1 MVKEIITKENKM
13 SDNIWKKMKYFVM
26 GDEDG
31 YEEDIDNYDE
41 VEEEEEE
48 TVTPI
53 VRNEDRNI
61 ITDSYVRPRTNLVEV
76 KNNNQ
81 NHMKVIVYKPSQY
94 SDAEQ
99 IVKNLKAKK
108 PVVVN
113 LEDVEVELAR
123 KIFNFC
129 SGAICAL
136 DGEMRKISKEIFI
149 LAPNNVTL
157 DAEKAKEL
165 EDDKTFDWRR

>member
-1 MVKEIITKENKM
+1 ML
-13 SDNIWKKMKYFVM
+13 KKLKYFVL
-26 GDEDG
+26 GGEDEIE
-31 YEEDIDNYDE
+31 YEDDDVMETE
-41 VEEEEEE
+41 EMTVEEVME
-48 TVTPI
+48 PLD
-53 VRNEDRNI
+53 NNKEDRNI
-61 ITDSYVRPRTNLVEV
+61 ISDNYIRNTRNNLVDV
-76 KNNNQ
+76 SNP
-81 NHMKVIVYKPSQY
+81 NHMKVIVYKPKKY

-99 IVKNLKAKK
+99 IVKNLKMKK

-113 LEDVEVELAR
+113 IEDVEVELAR

-157 DAEKAKEL
+157 DTEKMEEKE
-165 EDDKTFDWRR
+165 EEEKPFDWRK

>member
-1 MVKEIITKENKM
+1 M
-13 SDNIWKKMKYFVM
+13 SDNMLKKLKYFVL
-26 GDEDG
+26 GGEDEIE
-31 YEEDIDNYDE
+31 YEDDDVMETE
-41 VEEEEEE
+41 EMTVEEVME
-48 TVTPI
+48 PLD
-53 VRNEDRNI
+53 NNKEDRNI
-61 ITDSYVRPRTNLVEV
+61 ISDNYIRNTRNNLVDV
-76 KNNNQ
+76 SNP
-81 NHMKVIVYKPSQY
+81 NHMKVIVYKPKKY

-99 IVKNLKAKK
+99 IVKNLKMKK

-113 LEDVEVELAR
+113 IEDVEVELAR

-157 DAEKAKEL
+157 DTEKMEEKE
-165 EDDKTFDWRR
+165 EEEKPFDWRK

>member
-1 MVKEIITKENKM
+1 M

-26 GDEDG
+26 GDEDE
-31 YEEDIDNYDE
+31 YEEE
-41 VEEEEEE
+41 VEVIEEEDDA
-48 TVTPI
+48 VTPI
-53 VRNEDRNI
+53 VNNEDRNI
-61 ITDSYVRPRTNLVEV
+61 ITDSYMKPRANLVDI
-76 KNNNQ
+76 KNNQ
-81 NHMKVIVYKPSQY
+81 NQLKVIVYKPTQY

-99 IVKNLKAKK
+99 IVKNLKSKK

-157 DAEKAKEL
+157 DAEKTESLDA
-165 EDDKTFDWRR
+165 DKTFDWRK

>member
-1 MVKEIITKENKM
+1 M

-26 GDEDG
+26 GNEDEYEQEHED
-31 YEEDIDNYDE
+31 YEEED
-41 VEEEEEE
+41 VEE
-48 TVTPI
+48 TVTTY
-53 VRNEDRNI
+53 NQDDKEDRNI
-61 ITDSYVRPRTNLVEV
+61 ITDSFVRPPRTNLVDL
-76 KNNNQ
+76 NNP
-81 NHMKVIVYKPSQY
+81 NHMKVIVYKPTKY

-99 IVKNLKAKK
+99 IVKNLKLKK

-113 LEDVEVELAR
+113 LEEVEVELAR

-157 DAEKAKEL
+157 DADKAMDSGET
-165 EDDKTFDWRR
+165 EDKPFDWRR

>member
-1 MVKEIITKENKM
+1 M

-31 YEEDIDNYDE
+31 YDEEE
-41 VEEEEEE
+41 VEVTPVEGEEE

-61 ITDSYVRPRTNLVEV
+61 ITDSYVRPRANLVEV
-76 KNNNQ
+76 KNQNQ
-81 NHMKVIVYKPSQY
+81 LKVIVYKPTQY

-157 DAEKAKEL
+157 DAEKTEGL
-165 EDDKTFDWRR
+165 DSDKTFDWRK

>member
-1 MVKEIITKENKM
+1 MADSM
-13 SDNIWKKMKYFVM
+13 WKKVKFFIS
-26 GDEDG
+26 GQESEDD
-31 YEEDIDNYDE
+31 Y
-41 VEEEEEE
+41 EEE
-48 TVTPI
+48 TLESTEEVVTL
-53 VRNEDRNI
+53 NTSEEDDRDI
-61 ITDSYVRPRTNLVEV
+61 ITEGYKRPQRSHLVDI
-76 KNNNQ
+76 NNN
-81 NHMKVIVYKPSQY
+81 NHMKVIVYKPKKY

-99 IVKNLKAKK
+99 IVTNLKAKK

-113 LEDVEVELAR
+113 LEEVEVELAR

-157 DAEKAKEL
+157 DADKAKDEV
-165 EDDKTFDWRR
+165 EDEKTFDWRRDS

>member
-1 MVKEIITKENKM
+1 M
-13 SDNIWKKMKYFVM
+13 SDNIWKKMKFFVL
-26 GDEDG
+26 GDEDR
-31 YEEDIDNYDE
+31 YEEDY
-41 VEEEEEE
+41 EEEDTIEESV
-48 TVTPI
+48 VTSI
-53 VRNEDRNI
+53 EEDDGDRDFV
-61 ITDSYVRPRTNLVEV
+61 TDAYVRPRTNLVDI
-76 KNNNQ
+76 KNNSNSNQ
-81 NHMKVIVYKPSQY
+81 LKVIVYKPTQY

-99 IVKNLKAKK
+99 IVKNLKLKK

-113 LEDVEVELAR
+113 LEEVEVELAR

-157 DAEKAKEL
+157 DAEKSQESA
-165 EDDKTFDWRR
+165 DADKTFDWRR

>member
-1 MVKEIITKENKM
+1 MAKSMWKTVKFFISGQEPEEEYETDEMETSEDIISLKPVEEDDRGIITE
-13 SDNIWKKMKYFVM
+13 
-26 GDEDG
+26 G
-31 YEEDIDNYDE
+31 YK
-41 VEEEEEE
+41 
-48 TVTPI
+48 
-53 VRNEDRNI
+53 
-61 ITDSYVRPRTNLVEV
+61 RPQRSNLVDI
-76 KNNNQ
+76 NNS
-81 NHMKVIVYKPSQY
+81 NHMKVIVYKPKKY

-99 IVKNLKAKK
+99 IVTNLKAKK

-113 LEDVEVELAR
+113 LEEVEVDLAR

-157 DAEKAKEL
+157 DAEKAKDE
-165 EDDKTFDWRR
+165 EDEKTFDWRRE

>member
-1 MVKEIITKENKM
+1 M

-26 GDEDG
+26 GDEDE
-31 YEEDIDNYDE
+31 Y
-41 VEEEEEE
+41 EEEEVETIEE
-48 TVTPI
+48 EDDTVTPI

-61 ITDSYVRPRTNLVEV
+61 ITDSYVKPRTNLVDI
-76 KNNNQ
+76 KNNQ
-81 NHMKVIVYKPSQY
+81 NQLKVIVYKPTQY

-99 IVKNLKAKK
+99 IVKNLKSKK

-113 LEDVEVELAR
+113 LEEVEVELAR

-157 DAEKAKEL
+157 DAEKTESIEA
-165 EDDKTFDWRR
+165 DKTFDWRK

>member
-1 MVKEIITKENKM
+1 M
-13 SDNIWKKMKYFVM
+13 SDNIWKKMKFFMV
-26 GDEDG
+26 GDDE
-31 YEEDIDNYDE
+31 YEEDE
-41 VEEEEEE
+41 MEEEEEVVAQPKE
-48 TVTPI
+48 VATPI
-53 VRNEDRNI
+53 VKNEDRNI
-61 ITDSYVRPRTNLVEV
+61 ITDSYMRPRTNLVEV
-76 KNNNQ
+76 KNDNQ
-81 NHMKVIVYKPSQY
+81 NHMKVIVYKPTQY

-99 IVKNLKAKK
+99 IVKNLKSRK

-157 DAEKAKEL
+157 DAEKADPTE
-165 EDDKTFDWRR
+165 EKTFEWRK

>member
-1 MVKEIITKENKM
+1 M
-13 SDNIWKKMKYFVM
+13 SDSIWNKMKYFIL
-26 GDEDG
+26 GN
-31 YEEDIDNYDE
+31 EEDLEENDDYEVEEGTDE
-41 VEEEEEE
+41 VEEV
-48 TVTPI
+48 VTQM
-53 VRNEDRNI
+53 NNDDRNI
-61 ITDSYVRPRTNLVEV
+61 ISDSYGRPSRSNLVDLS
-76 KNNNQ
+76 NP
-81 NHMKVIVYKPSQY
+81 NHMKVIVYKPTKY

-99 IVKNLKAKK
+99 IVKNLKMKK

-113 LEDVEVELAR
+113 IEDVEVELAR

-157 DAEKAKEL
+157 DGEKSKE
-165 EDDKTFDWRR
+165 ESEEEKPFDWRK

>member
-1 MVKEIITKENKM
+1 M
-13 SDNIWKKMKYFVM
+13 SDNIWNKLKYFVI
-26 GDEDG
+26 GQDDYDEENEEV
-31 YEEDIDNYDE
+31 YEEELSDIEDTDD
-41 VEEEEEE
+41 
-48 TVTPI
+48 TPFS
-53 VRNEDRNI
+53 RTRSEDRNI
-61 ITDSYVRPRTNLVEV
+61 ITNSIVRPTNRANLVDINSPSHI
-76 KNNNQ
+76 NNP
-81 NHMKVIVYKPSQY
+81 NHMKVIVYKPTKY

-99 IVKNLKAKK
+99 IVKNLKSKK

-113 LEDVEVELAR
+113 LEEVEVELAR

-157 DAEKAKEL
+157 DADKAKDETE
-165 EDDKTFDWRR
+165 EDKPFDWRK

>member
-1 MVKEIITKENKM
+1 M
-13 SDNIWKKMKYFVM
+13 SDNIWNKLKYFVI
-26 GDEDG
+26 GQEDEYDDDEF
-31 YEEDIDNYDE
+31 EEE
-41 VEEEEEE
+41 VEADEFK
-48 TVTPI
+48 TDLYGNNI
-53 VRNEDRNI
+53 KEDRNI
-61 ITDSYVRPRTNLVEV
+61 ITDNIVRPSIRTNLVDV
-76 KNNNQ
+76 SNP
-81 NHMKVIVYKPSQY
+81 NHMKVIVYKPTKY

-99 IVKNLKAKK
+99 IVMNLKAKK

-113 LEDVEVELAR
+113 LEAVEVELAR

-157 DAEKAKEL
+157 DAEKAAERAVEENKE
-165 EDDKTFDWRR
+165 FDWRK

>member
-1 MVKEIITKENKM
+1 M
-13 SDNIWKKMKYFVM
+13 SDNIWNKLKYFVI
-26 GDEDG
+26 GQEDEYDDEFED
-31 YEEDIDNYDE
+31 EEDHEI
-41 VEEEEEE
+41 EEEVKNS
-48 TVTPI
+48 TY
-53 VRNEDRNI
+53 NKFKSEDRNI
-61 ITDSYVRPRTNLVEV
+61 ITDNIVRPSTRSNLVDLS
-76 KNNNQ
+76 NP
-81 NHMKVIVYKPSQY
+81 NHMKVIVYKPTKY

-99 IVKNLKAKK
+99 IVMNLKSKK

-157 DAEKAKEL
+157 DAEKAIESVKE
-165 EDDKTFDWRR
+165 EIDSQFDWRK

>member
-1 MVKEIITKENKM
+1 M
-13 SDNIWKKMKYFVM
+13 SDNIWKKMKYFVL
-26 GDEDG
+26 GN
-31 YEEDIDNYDE
+31 EEEYDE
-41 VEEEEEE
+41 EYDEMDEETFEEESNN
-48 TVTPI
+48 VTSTYP
-53 VRNEDRNI
+53 EDRNI
-61 ITDSYVRPRTNLVEV
+61 ITDSFVRPQRANLVDV
-76 KNNNQ
+76 NNP
-81 NHMKVIVYKPSQY
+81 NHMKVIVYQPTQY

-113 LEDVEVELAR
+113 LEAVEVELAR

-157 DAEKAKEL
+157 DAEKAKTEEE
-165 EDDKTFDWRR
+165 EDKPFDWRK

>member
-1 MVKEIITKENKM
+1 M
-13 SDNIWKKMKYFVM
+13 SDNMLKKLKYFVL
-26 GDEDG
+26 GGEDEIE
-31 YEEDIDNYDE
+31 YEDDDVMETE
-41 VEEEEEE
+41 EMTVEEVME
-48 TVTPI
+48 PLD
-53 VRNEDRNI
+53 NNKEDRNI
-61 ITDSYVRPRTNLVEV
+61 ISDNYIRNTRNNLVDV
-76 KNNNQ
+76 SNPS
-81 NHMKVIVYKPSQY
+81 HMKVIVYKPKKY

-99 IVKNLKAKK
+99 IVKNLKMKK

-113 LEDVEVELAR
+113 IEDVEVELAR

-157 DAEKAKEL
+157 DTEKMEEKE
-165 EDDKTFDWRR
+165 EEEKPFDWRK

>member
-1 MVKEIITKENKM
+1 M

-26 GDEDG
+26 GDEDE
-31 YEEDIDNYDE
+31 YEEDQE
-41 VEEEEEE
+41 VEEVVEEKDD

-61 ITDSYVRPRTNLVEV
+61 ITDSYVKPRTNLVDI
-76 KNNNQ
+76 KNNQ
-81 NHMKVIVYKPSQY
+81 NQLKVIVYKPTQY

-99 IVKNLKAKK
+99 IVKNLKSKK

-113 LEDVEVELAR
+113 LEEVEVELAR

-157 DAEKAKEL
+157 DAEKTESIEA
-165 EDDKTFDWRR
+165 DKTFDWRK

>member
-1 MVKEIITKENKM
+1 MTD
-13 SDNIWKKMKYFVM
+13 SIWKKVKFFIS
-26 GDEDG
+26 GHDPEDE
-31 YEEDIDNYDE
+31 YEYEDEAEKSLDVIDFNPT
-41 VEEEEEE
+41 EE
-48 TVTPI
+48 I
-53 VRNEDRNI
+53 SQDI
-61 ITDSYVRPRTNLVEV
+61 ITEGYKRPQRSHLVDI
-76 KNNNQ
+76 NNS
-81 NHMKVIVYKPSQY
+81 NHMKVIVYKPKKY

-99 IVKNLKAKK
+99 IVTNLKAKK

-113 LEDVEVELAR
+113 LEDIDVELAR

-157 DAEKAKEL
+157 DAERD
-165 EDDKTFDWRR
+165 EDEQEKTFDWRRD

>member
-1 MVKEIITKENKM
+1 M
-13 SDNIWKKMKYFVM
+13 SDNMWKKMKYFVL
-26 GDEDG
+26 GNDEDLEDDLEAEG
-31 YEEDIDNYDE
+31 DVEKTYEEEDMVMQMKQD
-41 VEEEEEE
+41 
-48 TVTPI
+48 
-53 VRNEDRNI
+53 DRNI
-61 ITDSYVRPRTNLVEV
+61 ISDSYVRPNRSNLVDL
-76 KNNNQ
+76 NNP
-81 NHMKVIVYKPSQY
+81 NHMKVIVYKPTKY

-99 IVKNLKAKK
+99 IVKNLKMKK

-113 LEDVEVELAR
+113 IEDVEVELAR

-157 DAEKAKEL
+157 DGDKAKEDT
-165 EDDKTFDWRR
+165 EDDKPFDWRK

>member
-1 MVKEIITKENKM
+1 MAKEIITKENEM

-26 GDEDG
+26 GDEDS
-31 YEEDIDNYDE
+31 YEEEVENFDE
-41 VEEEEEE
+41 VEEEEDE

-99 IVKNLKAKK
+99 IVKKLK
-108 PVVVN
+108 
-113 LEDVEVELAR
+113 
-123 KIFNFC
+123 
-129 SGAICAL
+129 S
-136 DGEMRKISKEIFI
+136 
-149 LAPNNVTL
+149 
-157 DAEKAKEL
+157 
-165 EDDKTFDWRR
+165 

>member
-1 MVKEIITKENKM
+1 M
-13 SDNIWKKMKYFVM
+13 SDNIWKKMKFFVL
-26 GDEDG
+26 GDD
-31 YEEDIDNYDE
+31 DRYDDE
-41 VEEEEEE
+41 YEEE
-48 TVTPI
+48 TVDESTVVSI
-53 VRNEDRNI
+53 DEDVEDRNI
-61 ITDSYVRPRTNLVEV
+61 ITDAYVRPRTNLVDI
-76 KNNNQ
+76 KNTGNANQ
-81 NHMKVIVYKPSQY
+81 LKVIVYKPTQY

-99 IVKNLKAKK
+99 IVKNLKLRK

-113 LEDVEVELAR
+113 LEEVEVELAR

-157 DAEKAKEL
+157 DAEKAQESV
-165 EDDKTFDWRR
+165 DADKTFDWRR

>member
-1 MVKEIITKENKM
+1 M
-13 SDNIWKKMKYFVM
+13 SDNIWKKMKFFVM
-26 GDEDG
+26 GDDDQYDDE
-31 YEEDIDNYDE
+31 YEEE
-41 VEEEEEE
+41 FVEEEVVVSNVEEDD
-48 TVTPI
+48 
-53 VRNEDRNI
+53 EDRNI
-61 ITDSYVRPRTNLVEV
+61 ITDAYVRPRANLVDI
-76 KNNNQ
+76 KSTGNGNQ
-81 NHMKVIVYKPSQY
+81 LKVIVYKPTQY

-99 IVKNLKAKK
+99 IVKNLKLRK

-113 LEDVEVELAR
+113 LEEVEVELAR

-157 DAEKAKEL
+157 DAEKSQESA
-165 EDDKTFDWRR
+165 DADKTFDWRR